1 MQNYNIFPITPNKIE
16 FIFWH
21 PCIFLFSALFH
32 DAKNAS
38 LQLSSRSNRILDAF
52 PAIATT
58 LPTARQSINQ
68 TCQRTPSQIRL
79 CHVPDSVVSHPRG
92 GRITSQIRLRLVPDS
107 LSNTGSLTEI
117 IGLGPE
123 MVIPPSPPSIIRNTD
138 WSILRNKSD
147 WILHNFK
154 RHFSNLT
161 NRRSFPFNTE
171 CLPEYQTPPLTN
183 FPPEQSSQ
191 NASRQAINT
200 NKKRTLDCSNVL
212 PWGTQQIRTAVHGF
226 ADRYLATRSGY
237 RCCLFASA
245 KLKLYFHS
253 TKLFSEKY
261 LFLSKIW
268 QAHIVKNH
276 YFSYL

>member
-1 MQNYNIFPITPNKIE
+1 MQ
-16 FIFWH
+16 
-21 PCIFLFSALFH
+21 
-32 DAKNAS
+32 KNAS

-52 PAIATT
+52 PATAMT

-79 CHVPDSVVSHPRG
+79 CHAPDSVVSRPKG
-92 GRITSQIRLRLVPDS
+92 GRITSQIRLRFVPDS

-117 IGLGPE
+117 IGLGSE

-138 WSILRNKSD
+138 WSILRNKND
-147 WILHNFK
+147 WILHNFE
-154 RHFSNLT
+154 RHFSDIT

-191 NASRQAINT
+191 NASRQIINT

>member
-1 MQNYNIFPITPNKIE
+1 MQ
-16 FIFWH
+16 
-21 PCIFLFSALFH
+21 
-32 DAKNAS
+32 KNAS

-52 PAIATT
+52 PATAMT

-79 CHVPDSVVSHPRG
+79 CHAPDSVVSRPRG
-92 GRITSQIRLRLVPDS
+92 GRITSQIRLRFVPDS

-117 IGLGPE
+117 IGLGSE

-138 WSILRNKSD
+138 WSILRNKND
-147 WILHNFK
+147 WILHNFE
-154 RHFSNLT
+154 RHFSDIT

-191 NASRQAINT
+191 NASRQIINT

>member
-21 PCIFLFSALFH
+21 PCIFLFSTLFH
-32 DAKNAS
+32 DAKKR
-38 LQLSSRSNRILDAF
+38 Q
-52 PAIATT
+52 PAIIFKKQQDTGRISSHRNDTANGSTIHQPN
-58 LPTARQSINQ
+58 LPANA
-68 TCQRTPSQIRL
+68 
-79 CHVPDSVVSHPRG
+79 VPDSFVSRPRF
-92 GRITSQIRLRLVPDS
+92 GRVTPQIRSRLVPDS
-107 LSNTGSLTEI
+107 LPNTGSLTEI

-123 MVIPPSPPSIIRNTD
+123 MVIPPSLPSIVRNTD
-138 WSILRNKSD
+138 WSILWNKND
-147 WILHNFK
+147 WILHNFE
-154 RHFSNLT
+154 RHFSDIT
-161 NRRSFPFNTE
+161 NRHSFPFNTD
-171 CLPEYQTPPLTN
+171 CLPEYQTSPLTN
-183 FPPEQSSQ
+183 LPPEQSSQ
-191 NASRQAINT
+191 KASQQVINT

-212 PWGTQQIRTAVHGF
+212 FWGTQQIRTAVHGF

-253 TKLFSEKY
+253 TKLFGKKY

-268 QAHIVKNH
+268 QTHIVKNH